1 MTEERESTIRY
12 CTFVRGNLVTWR
24 RKKKDVVSCS
34 SAKAEYR
41 VMAYTACE
49 MVWLKNLAWLYV
61 YALR

>member
-1 MTEERESTIRY
+1 
-12 CTFVRGNLVTWR
+12 VTWR